1 MFVRVIEKRQKILFG
16 YIIKNCKIMEN
27 LVLTKSS
34 LDLIKSSIIQGLET
48 ASGSRSSA
56 TYYHSRDEQM
66 KAIHGQ
72 IDKLYKLSKEL
83 PLIIAAQKGATGQF
97 VSEVLLNEFKQ
108 TLKGGACNIVN
119 PIDWYDNGISDKAV
133 LSALNNL
140 ANDNGFPYALR
151 LFVDMKNQKI
161 NNERSRKIILGF
173 LWGQSNIEFYVMKY
187 RNKIAKIL
195 KHVYGQKKT
204 SILLS
209 IAQKQVAINNTVLFN
224 NVYTEKEA
232 KIVNECIAKYYN
244 GDASKAF
251 KLLLFLFKKDNGV
264 DFFDLPLL
272 TEYQKAKVNIT
283 GIKNVPEEVLLGL
296 ISSVKHPQYHS
307 MWSTDLQRETT
318 KSIIRSTVQV
328 TSVNQQ
334 VRQTKSTA
342 KLGVEKHVDLE
353 KATDFMALYKTGY
366 ENTFTDELKMAIAKL
381 AVSKK
386 IQGFFYQNIGIIVDD
401 SISMTG
407 HKAESKNTPR
417 AIADF
422 TAQVLAASVSEVVVV
437 RTSGFESDLA
447 SSFIELLKDQ
457 NPAKPY
463 DAIFIL
469 TDGYENAYDG
479 LTNEVISIWKTE
491 SGSITPIFQISPI
504 TGAETGGNV
513 RALGV
518 GVVTMAIN
526 NPIAIQTQINARLLE
541 IDTKRWLEN
550 QVHALEAAPVKRTK
564 KISINA

>member
-1 MFVRVIEKRQKILFG
+1 
-16 YIIKNCKIMEN
+16 MEN
-27 LVLTKSS
+27 LVLTQKALPAVKQS
-34 LDLIKSSIIQGLET
+34 LIDGLT
-48 ASGSRSSA
+48 IASGSKSSA

-66 KAIHGQ
+66 KAIQTQ

-83 PLIIAAQKGATGQF
+83 PLIIASQKGATGQF

-133 LSALNNL
+133 LSALSNL
-140 ANDNGFPYALR
+140 YTENGLPYVLR
-151 LFVDMKNQKI
+151 LFVELKNKKI
-161 NNERSRKIILGF
+161 NNERSRKIMLGF
-173 LWGQSNIEFYVMKY
+173 IWGQPNIEFYAVKY
-187 RNKIAKIL
+187 RNKIAQVL
-195 KHVYGQKKT
+195 KHVYGLKKT

-209 IAQKQVAINNTVLFN
+209 IAQKQVAINNTILFN
-224 NVYTEKEA
+224 NVYSEKEA
-232 KIVNECIAKYYN
+232 KIVNECIARYFN
-244 GDASKAF
+244 GDATKAF

-264 DFFDLPLL
+264 DFFEFPLL
-272 TEYQKAKVNIT
+272 SEYQKAKTDIR
-283 GIKNVPEEVLLGL
+283 GIKSVPEEVLLGL

-307 MWSTDLQRETT
+307 MWSTDLQKEAT
-318 KSIIRSTVQV
+318 KALIRSTVEV

-342 KLGVEKHVDLE
+342 KLGVEKHVELE

-366 ENTFTDELKMAIAKL
+366 ETIFTEEIRSAIVKL
-381 AVSKK
+381 ALKKK
-386 IQGFFYQNIGIIVDD
+386 INNFFYQNIGIVVDD
-401 SISMTG
+401 SVSMTG
-407 HKAESKNTPR
+407 NKLESKNTPR

-422 TAQVLAASVSEVVVV
+422 TSLVLMASANESNRVD
-437 RTSGFESDLA
+437 TKGFASDLA
-447 SSFIELLKDQ
+447 SSFIELLKEER
-457 NPAKPY
+457 PEKPY
-463 DAIFIL
+463 DAIFII

-479 LTNEVISIWKTE
+479 MTNEVIQIWKAE
-491 SGSITPIFQISPI
+491 SGSVIPIFQISPI

-513 RALGV
+513 RALGA

-526 NPIAIQTQINARLLE
+526 NPVAIQTQINARLLE

-550 QVHALEAAPVKRTK
+550 QVLALEAAPVKRTK

>member
-1 MFVRVIEKRQKILFG
+1 
-16 YIIKNCKIMEN
+16 MEN
-27 LVLTKSS
+27 LVLTQKSLPAVKQS
-34 LDLIKSSIIQGLET
+34 LIDGLT
-48 ASGSRSSA
+48 IASGSKSSA

-72 IDKLYKLSKEL
+72 IDKLYKISKEL
-83 PLIIAAQKGATGQF
+83 PLILASQKGATGQF

-140 ANDNGFPYALR
+140 VNDNGLPYALR
-151 LFVDMKNQKI
+151 LFVEMKNQKI
-161 NNERSRKIILGF
+161 NNERSRKIVLGF
-173 LWGQSNIEFYVMKY
+173 LWGQPNIEFYAIKY
-187 RNKIAKIL
+187 RNKIAQIL

-209 IAQKQVAINNTVLFN
+209 IANKQTVYNGANLVA
-224 NVYTEKEA
+224 TEKET
-232 KIVNECIAKYYN
+232 KIVNENILKYFN
-244 GDASKAF
+244 GDANKAF
-251 KLLLFLFKKDNGV
+251 KLLLFLFKKDDDV
-264 DFFDLPLL
+264 RYFADEFPLL
-272 TEYQKAKVNIT
+272 AEYQKAKVNIV
-283 GIKNVPEEVLLGL
+283 GIKSIPEEVLLGL

-307 MWSTDLQRETT
+307 MWSTDIQKETT
-318 KSIIRSTVQV
+318 KALIRSTVEV

-366 ENTFTDELKMAIAKL
+366 ENGFSHEILVAIGKL
-381 AVSKK
+381 AEKK
-386 IQGFFYQNIGIIVDD
+386 RIQGFFYQNIGIVVDD
-401 SISMTG
+401 SMSMTG
-407 HKAESKNTPR
+407 NKVESKNTPR

-422 TAQVLAASVSEVVVV
+422 TAKVLFASVTNSVFVMTE
-437 RTSGFESDLA
+437 GFASDLA
-447 SSFIELLKDQ
+447 SSFIELLKQ
-457 NPAKPY
+457 ENPAKPY
-463 DAIFIL
+463 DAVFII

-479 LTNEVISIWKTE
+479 MTNEVIAIWRAE
-491 SGSITPIFQISPI
+491 SGSVIPIFQISPI
-504 TGAETGGNV
+504 TGAEVGGNV
-513 RALGV
+513 RALGT

-526 NPIAIQTQINARLLE
+526 NPVAIQTQINARLLE

-564 KISINA
+564 KISVNV

>member
-173 LWGQSNIEFYVMKY
+173 LWGQSNIEFYAMKY

-232 KIVNECIAKYYN
+232 KIVNECITKYYN

-264 DFFDLPLL
+264 DFYDLPLL
-272 TEYQKAKVNIT
+272 SEYQTAKVDIRN
-283 GIKNVPEEVLLGL
+283 IKNVPEEVLLGL
-296 ISSVKHPQYHS
+296 ISSIKHPQYHS

-318 KSIIRSTVQV
+318 KGIIRATVQV

-342 KLGVEKHVDLE
+342 KLGVEKHVELE

-366 ENTFTDELKMAIAKL
+366 ETSFSDGIWDAINKL
-381 AVSKK
+381 AEKKK
-386 IQGFFYQNIGIIVDD
+386 IEGFFYQNIGIILDD
-401 SISMTG
+401 SISLTG
-407 HKAESKNTPR
+407 HKLESKNTPK
-417 AIADF
+417 AIANF
-422 TAQVLAASVSEVVVV
+422 TALVLGKSAKESQFVKTE
-437 RTSGFESDLA
+437 GFTTDIA
-447 SSFIELLKDQ
+447 SSFIELLKAE
-457 NPAKPY
+457 NPSKPY

-469 TDGYENAYDG
+469 TDGYENSYDG

-491 SGSITPIFQISPI
+491 TGNVTPIFQISPI

-513 RALGV
+513 RALGT

-550 QVHALEAAPVKRTK
+550 QVHALEAASVKRTK

>member
-1 MFVRVIEKRQKILFG
+1 MFVKVIEKRQKILFG
-16 YIIKNCKIMEN
+16 YIIKNYKIMEN

-34 LDLIKSSIIQGLET
+34 LDLIKSSIIQGLEI

-66 KAIHGQ
+66 KAIHAQ
-72 IDKLYKLSKEL
+72 IEKLYKLSKEL
-83 PLIIAAQKGATGQF
+83 PLIIASQKGATGQF
-97 VSEVLLNEFKQ
+97 VSEVLLNEFRQ

-133 LSALNNL
+133 LNALNNL

-173 LWGQSNIEFYVMKY
+173 LWGQSNMEFYAMKY

-195 KHVYGQKKT
+195 KHIYGQKKT

-209 IAQKQVAINNTVLFN
+209 IAQKIATFSNYTVG
-224 NVYTEKEA
+224 TEKEM
-232 KIVNECIAKYYN
+232 KIINDSIIKYFN
-244 GDASKAF
+244 GDIIKAF
-251 KLLLFLFKKDNGV
+251 KLLLFIFKKEGECIYSASE
-264 DFFDLPLL
+264 FPLL
-272 TEYQKAKVNIT
+272 NEYQKAKVNIT

-307 MWSTDLQRETT
+307 MWSTDLQKEVT
-318 KSIIRSTVQV
+318 IAMIRSTVEV

-342 KLGVEKHVDLE
+342 KLGVEKHIELE

-366 ENTFTDELKMAIAKL
+366 ENGFTHEIKVAIGKL
-381 AVSKK
+381 AEKK
-386 IQGFFYQNIGIIVDD
+386 AIVGFFYQNIGIIVDD
-401 SISMTG
+401 SVSMTG
-407 HKAESKNTPR
+407 NKLESKNTPR

-422 TAQVLAASVSEVVVV
+422 TSKVLFASAANTVVV
-437 RTSGFESDLA
+437 RTEEEVTDLA
-447 SSFIELLKDQ
+447 SSFIELLKKE

-469 TDGYENAYDG
+469 TDGYENSYDG
-479 LTNEVISIWKTE
+479 LTNEVIQIWKAET
-491 SGSITPIFQISPI
+491 GNVTPIFQISPI
-504 TGAETGGNV
+504 TGAEVGGNV
-513 RALGV
+513 RALGT
-518 GVVTMAIN
+518 GVVRMAIN
-526 NPIAIQTQINARLLE
+526 NPVAIQTQINARLLE
-541 IDTKRWLEN
+541 IDTKKWLEN
-550 QVHALEAAPVKRTK
+550 QVLALEAAPIKRTK
-564 KISINA
+564 KISINV

>member
-1 MFVRVIEKRQKILFG
+1 
-16 YIIKNCKIMEN
+16 MEN
-27 LVLTKSS
+27 LVLTQKTLPAVKQS
-34 LDLIKSSIIQGLET
+34 LIDGLT
-48 ASGSRSSA
+48 IASGAKSSA

-173 LWGQSNIEFYVMKY
+173 LWGQANMEFYAMKY

-232 KIVNECIAKYYN
+232 KIVNECITKYFN

-264 DFFDLPLL
+264 NFYDLPLL
-272 TEYQKAKVNIT
+272 TEYETAKVDIRN
-283 GIKNVPEEVLLGL
+283 IKNVPEEVLLGL

-318 KSIIRSTVQV
+318 KGIIRATVQV

-366 ENTFTDELKMAIAKL
+366 ETMFTDEIWRAIDVL
-381 AVSKK
+381 AEKKK
-386 IQGFFYQNIGIIVDD
+386 INNFFYQNIGIIVDD
-401 SISMTG
+401 SMSMTG
-407 HKAESKNTPR
+407 NKLESKNTPR
-417 AIADF
+417 AIVEF
-422 TAQVLAASVSEVVVV
+422 TARVLNKSAANTTLVKSE
-437 RTSGFESDLA
+437 GFESDIA

-491 SGSITPIFQISPI
+491 TGNVTPIFQISPI

-513 RALGV
+513 RALGA

-550 QVHALEAAPVKRTK
+550 QVHALEAASVKRTK
-564 KISINA
+564 KITINA